1 MGSGMNYEHKA
12 TPLQAWC
19 DALAFVEHTAK
30 IKGNYRKLRRLA
42 RLVRRGKKSERR
54 FDASYQAIR
63 SCAELGDSKRLL
75 RKMDSIYNNLKMEIA
90 A

>member
-19 DALAFVEHTAK
+19 DAL
-30 IKGNYRKLRRLA
+30 
-42 RLVRRGKKSERR
+42 
-54 FDASYQAIR
+54 
-63 SCAELGDSKRLL
+63 ELGDSKRLL

>member
-30 IKGNYRKLRRLA
+30 IIGNPKHFNPSVYCA
-42 RLVRRGKKSERR
+42 RWTVSTTT
-54 FDASYQAIR
+54 
-63 SCAELGDSKRLL
+63 SKWR
-75 RKMDSIYNNLKMEIA
+75 
-90 A
+90 